1 MNTNNKATIRRILF
15 GNAIFS
21 VLSGLLFTFFSA
33 SIANFLGA
41 GASTIILLIGI
52 GLIGYA
58 ALIYVN
64 ASRGELS
71 RFFVLFTII
80 GDSAWVVFSIVLLL
94 TNWVPFTV
102 EGKWTVGILAAIVD
116 VFSTLQFIEWRKM

>member
-1 MNTNNKATIRRILF
+1 MNANNRAPIRPILF

-21 VLSGLLFTFFSA
+21 ILSGLLFTFFSTLIA
-33 SIANFLGA
+33 SFLGV

-64 ASRGELS
+64 ASRAEVS
-71 RFFVLFTII
+71 RSFVLFAIL
-80 GDSAWVVFSIVLLL
+80 GDSAWVVLSIMLLL

-102 EGKWTVGILAAIVD
+102 EGKWAIGIIAAIVD
-116 VFSTLQFIEWRKM
+116 VFATLQFIELRKM